1 MNDPAL
7 VLIAFVIRGDSTPPE
22 GHRRARPGYNVNRL
36 GQGVEEPA
44 TADRELVMSPR
55 PQLEWEAFDEYWRK
69 VHGPKIIQQEGP
81 NDAATPA
88 LGFYLQQHRI
98 PAGPCSEAP
107 APYPPLLGADGL
119 LDTQPAAHCR
129 TYQRPMFDGLAQL
142 GFDSRAALDSFFNV
156 QGKYGRKIV
165 PDEQV
170 FIRGF
175 AYNISEEYPVI
186 PGDRRSAPVILV
198 RLHQRAAGQDRP
210 AFRGH
215 WMSHHADLVRRHPE
229 ARSLVR
235 RYVQLVN
242 VVEAGDPLHDELG
255 QRYDGVGV
263 YSFANMNDCEDFV
276 AGGAHA
282 AIVEDEARFTAQTSY
297 FTALNYVICDRLPA

>member
-1 MNDPAL
+1 MKEPAL
-7 VLIAFVIRGDSTPPE
+7 VLLAFVIRGDSLPPE
-22 GHRRARPGYNVNRL
+22 AHRKARPGYNVNRS
-36 GQGVEEPA
+36 GQGVEDPGV
-44 TADRELVMSPR
+44 ADRQLVMSAH

-69 VHGPKIIQQEGP
+69 VHGPKIIHPDGAG
-81 NDAATPA
+81 DAATPA

-107 APYPPLLGADGL
+107 APYAPVLGPDGL
-119 LDTQPAAHCR
+119 LDGAPAAHCR

-142 GFDSRAALDSFFNV
+142 GFSSRAALDAFFDP

-175 AYNISEEYPVI
+175 GYNVSEEHPVI
-186 PGDRRSAPVILV
+186 TGDRRSAPIILV
-198 RLHQRAAGQDRP
+198 RLHRRATTLDRP

-215 WMSHHADLVRRHPE
+215 WMAHHASLVRRHQE
-229 ARSLVR
+229 ARTLVR

-242 VVEAGDPLHDELG
+242 VVEADDPLHDELG
-255 QRYDGVGV
+255 QQFDGVGV

-276 AGGAHA
+276 ASAAHA
-282 AIVEDEARFTAQTSY
+282 AIVEDETAFTASTSY
-297 FTALNYVICDRLPA
+297 FTALNYVICDRLLS